1 MWQRVSGTGLHLPGR
16 VYGLCLDQ
24 KKTSS
29 QISQKLRRS
38 LWISTTLLPRPSPSS
53 TWPDFEHYF
62 EFFSFLSWLS
72 SLRLTCR
79 RWEIWRGSWDRVLR
93 KMFVETRDSLGPT
106 GIPLSLAL
114 TSLYNPATIYV
125 MIHHYP
131 PVATPHLRFHNSG
144 SKSL

>member
-62 EFFSFLSWLS
+62 EFFSFLWWLF
-72 SLRLTCR
+72 SLWLTCR
-79 RWEIWRGSWDRVLR
+79 KWEIWIGSWDRVLR
-93 KMFVETRDSLGPT
+93 KMFVRTRDSLGPT

-114 TSLYNPATIYV
+114 ISLYNPALLYHIRYDA
-125 MIHHYP
+125 P
-131 PVATPHLRFHNSG
+131 LPGG
-144 SKSL
+144 SNPTFAFSQQWL